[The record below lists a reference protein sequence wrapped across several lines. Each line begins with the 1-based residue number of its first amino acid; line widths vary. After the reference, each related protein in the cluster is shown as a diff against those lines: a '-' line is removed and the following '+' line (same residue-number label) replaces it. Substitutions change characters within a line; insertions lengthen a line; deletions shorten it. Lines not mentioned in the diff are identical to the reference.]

1 MKRLKFH
8 YEMELMF
15 DAPVVEHHYVFR
27 CLPMSD
33 EGQQCYGLKFGIEP
47 SGMIHEGIDG
57 FGNRICG
64 GEALAPHDSLK
75 VWAEGTVFVDRSKA
89 VREDVHPLFQFP
101 SPYTCADEALKKYLR
116 ECRIQA
122 IYDQAESRIPVGDN
136 RKKLYGLA
144 AGIKRLEFPV
154 YLMDCLYRD
163 FSYKPGTT
171 DVTTTAAQA
180 WAGGQGVCQDY
191 AHIFLSLCRLAGY
204 PARYVAGMMV
214 GEGATH
220 AWTEVYA
227 GGGWTGFDPTHNR
240 LVDDNYIK
248 LSHGRDFGD
257 CTIDRGCFKG
267 FASQRQNIYVKV
279 ED

>member
-1 MKRLKFH
+1 
-8 YEMELMF
+8 MELMF
-15 DAPVVEHHYVFR
+15 DAPVTEHHYVFR
-27 CLPMSD
+27 CLPVSD
-33 EGQQCYGLKFGIEP
+33 QRQQCYGLTFGIEP

-75 VWAEGTVFVDRSKA
+75 VWAEGTVFVDRSRII
-89 VREDVHPLFQFP
+89 REEMHPLFRFP
-101 SPYTCADEALKKYLR
+101 SPYTGTDEALREYLR
-116 ECRIQA
+116 ECRTQA
-122 IYDQAESRIPVGDN
+122 ICDRAEGT
-136 RKKLYGLA
+136 
-144 AGIKRLEFPV
+144 EFPV

-180 WAGGQGVCQDY
+180 WAGRQGVCQDY

-227 GGGWTGFDPTHNR
+227 DGGWTGFDPTHNR
-240 LVDDNYIK
+240 LADDNYIK

-257 CTIDRGCFKG
+257 CTIDRGCFRG